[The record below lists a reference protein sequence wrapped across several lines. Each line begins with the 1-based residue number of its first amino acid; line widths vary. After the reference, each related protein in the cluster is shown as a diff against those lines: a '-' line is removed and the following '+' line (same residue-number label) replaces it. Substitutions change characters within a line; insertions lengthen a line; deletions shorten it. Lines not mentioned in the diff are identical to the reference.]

1 MPIRREF
8 LGWNRPVLPE
18 AAHWLVAR
26 YRLGQ
31 VFDLS
36 SVIVVVPGLRAGR
49 RLRELLA
56 SAADDET
63 LLYTPP
69 QVVTEGRL
77 PELLYSSN
85 RPFASDLAQDLAWT
99 QAFQSLNPQSQS
111 AICPHPPNHDN
122 ALAWFELAKS
132 LRRLHVELA
141 AEGKDFDDVAPPIA
155 RMAGKRETL
164 RWQALAEAQSNY
176 LAVLRARQ
184 LDDVHQ
190 ARRQAL
196 QEKAV
201 DTKCDIVLLATV
213 DLNAISRQMISRVS
227 GKVTALIAAP
237 PENEHQFDELGCLRL
252 DSWINAQI
260 PITDD
265 QLRQVGGP
273 IDQAI
278 AVCDW
283 LAGLDGQYSADEVV
297 IGVPDESIAPQLQR
311 ELKQFEV
318 ESRFV
323 EGMAIRETLPF
334 RLLKTASAYAERR
347 HYEDLAALVRHP
359 DVEMWLGIELAQSLD
374 RYQNERIP
382 SQVTVDTIAPAA
394 ESWPELSRAVAKI
407 ESWLAPATSHLKL
420 REWSNTFRTI
430 LGTIYSKR
438 SARLERRSD
447 DLLLRSIERIVA
459 VLDEIDTLPA
469 ELDSIPLSASSAFR
483 VIFTPIAQES
493 LPPPAAPSV
502 VQILGWLELPL
513 DDAPALVVTSFNE
526 GFVPQSTGSDLFLP
540 DRLRMELGLLHNQRR
555 YARDAYAVT
564 LLVHSRAQLRI
575 VFARRDAKNDPLQ
588 PSRLIFAC
596 DDATLV
602 ARAKEF
608 FDEPRA
614 SATPRRLAF
623 ATLCAIPDESL
634 FAVPRPVATG
644 KKLDRFPVTRFKDY
658 IACPYR
664 YYLRHVKKIQAVED
678 SSRELEGNA
687 FGSLLHFVLGE
698 FGRDANGL
706 RQSDDPGRI
715 AEYLQDQLQAI
726 AASNFGGKQTR
737 PAIRLQIEQA
747 RRRLVAFSHRQADLV
762 RQGWQ
767 IVHAEDPDELE
778 APFAIEDGHVSL
790 IGRIDRIDY
799 NQSLQ
804 TLRILDYKTGDS
816 GKTPDKTHK
825 DWSDLQLPLYRHLLP
840 AVKPQLPQYSQL
852 ELGYLNLPK
861 ALDETGVEL
870 ANWDEFQ
877 LQSADDKARMVVN
890 LIRQEQ
896 YWPPA
901 DVPPKYSDD
910 FAAICLDNS
919 FRGPAIC
926 DESEVAS

>member
-1 MPIRREF
+1 MHIKREF
-8 LGWNRPVLPE
+8 LGWNRLVLPE
-18 AAHWLVAR
+18 AARWLTAR
-26 YRLGQ
+26 YRLEQ
-31 VFDLS
+31 EFDLS
-36 SVIVVVPGLRAGR
+36 QVIVVVPGLRAGR

-56 SAADDET
+56 LTADDET

-77 PELLYSSN
+77 PELLYASN
-85 RPFASDLAQDLAWT
+85 RPFASELAQELAWA
-99 QAFQSLNPQSQS
+99 QAFQSLNPQSRS
-111 AICPHPPNHDN
+111 AINPHPSNQGN

-141 AEGKDFDDVAPPIA
+141 ADGKDFNDVSQVIA
-155 RMAGKRETL
+155 QMAGEREVQ

-201 DTKCDIVLLATV
+201 DTNCDIVLLATV

-237 PENEHQFDELGCLRL
+237 PENEHQFDELGCLKL
-252 DSWINAQI
+252 DSWINAQV
-260 PITDD
+260 PITDE

-273 IDQAI
+273 IEQAI
-278 AVCDW
+278 AACDW
-283 LAGLDGQYSADEVV
+283 LAELNGQYSPDEVV

-323 EGMAIRETLPF
+323 EGMTIRETLPF
-334 RLLKTASAYAERR
+334 RLLETASAYAER
-347 HYEDLAALVRHP
+347 HQYEDLAALVRHP
-359 DVEMWLGIELAQSLD
+359 DFEIWLGVELAQHLD

-382 SQVTVDTIAPAA
+382 SQVTFDSIAPAA
-394 ESWPELSRAVAKI
+394 GKWPELSQAVAKI
-407 ESWLAPATSHLKL
+407 EKWLAPATAHHTL

-430 LGTIYSKR
+430 LGTIYSNR
-438 SARLERRSD
+438 SIRLERQAD
-447 DLLLRSIERIVA
+447 DRLHRSIERMIA
-459 VLDEIDTLPA
+459 VLDEIDRLPA

-483 VIFTPIAQES
+483 VIFTPIAKES
-493 LPPPAAPSV
+493 LPPPAAAND

-513 DDAPALVVTSFNE
+513 DDAPALLVTSFNE

-564 LLVHSRAQLRI
+564 LLAHSRPQLRI
-575 VFARRDAKNDPLQ
+575 VFARRDAKNDPMQ

-608 FDEPRA
+608 FDEPRVP
-614 SATPRRLAF
+614 ATPRRLAF
-623 ATLCAIPDESL
+623 ATQRAIPDESL

-664 YYLRHVKKIQAVED
+664 YYLRHVKKLQAAED
-678 SSRELEGNA
+678 SSRELEGSA
-687 FGSLLHFVLGE
+687 FGNLLHSVLGE
-698 FGRDANGL
+698 FGRDSNGL
-706 RQSDDPGRI
+706 RQSDDPDRI
-715 AEYLQDQLQAI
+715 AKYLQDQLQTI
-726 AASNFGGKQTR
+726 AASIFGGKQTR

-747 RRRLVAFSHRQADLV
+747 RRRLVAFSHRQAKLV

-767 IVHAEDPDELE
+767 IVHAEDTAELE
-778 APFAIEDGHVSL
+778 AQFAIQDGHVSL

-799 NQSLQ
+799 NESLQ

-816 GKTPDKTHK
+816 GKTPDVTHK

-840 AVKPQLPQYSQL
+840 AVKPQLPQYSKL

-861 ALDETGVEL
+861 ALDETGVQL
-870 ANWDEFQ
+870 ANWDDIQ
-877 LQSADDKARMVVN
+877 LQSADDKARLVVEQ
-890 LIRQEQ
+890 IRLEQ

-919 FRGPAIC
+919 FRGPAIY
-926 DESEVAS
+926 DEAEVAS